1 MSDAVNSTIS
11 SAGSARNPTNI
22 SRRAPSEPNAV
33 PMSIAASAMNTRAS
47 ANRPTS
53 AIASAA
59 RANGRSVASDGT
71 IAAAQHIAP
80 NTMYG
85 VIRKIA
91 DAFSATTASLTNSLR
106 IVKYGSSSDGALW
119 FASHARHWLTQ
130 PTSSGASASA
140 IASCSS
146 CDAMPATLMRRC
158 SKRRARHRTK
168 NSSASSVQKLYVR

>member
-11 SAGSARNPTNI
+11 SAGSARKPTNI

-85 VIRKIA
+85 VIRKIGEALFGDDRVLHEQLA
-91 DAFSATTASLTNSLR
+91 DR
-106 IVKYGSSSDGALW
+106 PVGQQQ
-119 FASHARHWLTQ
+119 R
-130 PTSSGASASA
+130 
-140 IASCSS
+140 
-146 CDAMPATLMRRC
+146 
-158 SKRRARHRTK
+158 RRALVLRATRGTG
-168 NSSASSVQKLYVR
+168 